1 MIFHLYTLPRIYL
14 TDCPVCVKSP
24 VWQVWGREELCE
36 KRSVWAA
43 AGLFSVSQLLWKTA
57 KMNEIQQ
64 AFGVIVSHRE
74 ARPLILKSSAEF
86 KVSCVFGLG
95 QV

>member
-1 MIFHLYTLPRIYL
+1 
-14 TDCPVCVKSP
+14 V
-24 VWQVWGREELCE
+24 
-36 KRSVWAA
+36 
-43 AGLFSVSQLLWKTA
+43 GLFSVSQLLWKTA

-74 ARPLILKSSAEF
+74 ARPLILKSSVEF